1 MEFNTKYNITS
12 CLPMGADGV
21 FGEGCEEAGDIDGE
35 AIAGEAIILKNRAG
49 VSLRIEVVI
58 ICEYGQGEMI
68 PIMES
73 T

>member
-1 MEFNTKYNITS
+1 
-12 CLPMGADGV
+12 MGADGV
-21 FGEGCEEAGDIDGE
+21 FGEGCEEAEDIDGE

-68 PIMES
+68 PIMKS
-73 T
+73 TWWNVTLLSSRYVW

>member
-1 MEFNTKYNITS
+1 
-12 CLPMGADGV
+12 MGADGV

-58 ICEYGQGEMI
+58 ICEYG

-73 T
+73 TWWNVTLLSSRYVC